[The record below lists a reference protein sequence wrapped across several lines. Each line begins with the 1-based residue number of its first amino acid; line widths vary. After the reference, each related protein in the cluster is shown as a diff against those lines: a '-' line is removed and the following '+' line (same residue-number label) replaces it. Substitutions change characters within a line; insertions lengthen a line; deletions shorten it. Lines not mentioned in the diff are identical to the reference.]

1 MVTGACF
8 VFIYYFL
15 SVSQSQNATSQVPT
29 SATDPGVFSWATRKE
44 SYPVKSFIHPPSGK
58 PKQIPAIQHKFQPES
73 EAALKLNKE
82 RRDAVKSAF
91 TRSWTGYRT
100 YAWMKDELTP
110 VNGDSRN
117 HFGGWA
123 ATLVDSL
130 DTLWIMDMKVE
141 FAEAVA
147 AVKDIDFTTTTQEE
161 INVFETTI
169 RYLGG
174 LLSAYELSKGEYPL
188 LFEKAIDLGEMLY
201 AAFDTPNRMP
211 ITRWHWKQY
220 VP

>member
-1 MVTGACF
+1 
-8 VFIYYFL
+8 
-15 SVSQSQNATSQVPT
+15 
-29 SATDPGVFSWATRKE
+29 
-44 SYPVKSFIHPPSGK
+44 
-58 PKQIPAIQHKFQPES
+58 
-73 EAALKLNKE
+73 
-82 RRDAVKSAF
+82 
-91 TRSWTGYRT
+91 
-100 YAWMKDELTP
+100 
-110 VNGDSRN
+110 
-117 HFGGWA
+117 
-123 ATLVDSL
+123 
-130 DTLWIMDMKVE
+130 MDMKVE